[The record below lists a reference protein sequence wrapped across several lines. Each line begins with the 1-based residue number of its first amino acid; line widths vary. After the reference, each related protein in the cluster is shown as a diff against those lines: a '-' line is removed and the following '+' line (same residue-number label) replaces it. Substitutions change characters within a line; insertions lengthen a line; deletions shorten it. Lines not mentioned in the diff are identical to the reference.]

1 MKIRNLFYTF
11 FVLTFSTS
19 LALSQNARLSGIVS
33 DSLSGDELVGANVF
47 ITGTSLGAATNDK
60 GSYEIKNISPGTYK
74 LKVSYIGYESNEI
87 ELTFDEAKTYDQDF
101 LLKYTTIEG
110 KSILVTAQAKG
121 QMDAIN

>member
-19 LALSQNARLSGIVS
+19 LALSQNARLSGTVS

-60 GSYEIKNISPGTYK
+60 GSYDIKNISPGTYK
-74 LKVSYIGYESNEI
+74 LKVSYIGYESKEI
-87 ELTFDEAKTYDQDF
+87 ELPKPPVPEIVS
-101 LLKYTTIEG
+101 LKIHDDPF
-110 KSILVTAQAKG
+110 QA
-121 QMDAIN
+121 